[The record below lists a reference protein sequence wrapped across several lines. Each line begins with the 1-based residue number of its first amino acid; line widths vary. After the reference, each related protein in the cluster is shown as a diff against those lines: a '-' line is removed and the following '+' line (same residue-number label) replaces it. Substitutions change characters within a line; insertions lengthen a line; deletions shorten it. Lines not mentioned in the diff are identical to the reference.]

1 MSLQCG
7 RWRPPGEYVVPDGM
21 EDLLPRKT
29 WLMHLL
35 QSARTSCRV
44 LYKLGESDSD
54 NVHRWTGV
62 GDMVSTSGG
71 WGTVSRETR
80 RELAEAC
87 ARSSSFDRRDANA
100 YVVNCARAIAS
111 ISASS
116 PGENAGSLPGNV
128 DTGIPPVLSVA
139 ESAPECTAW
148 VVRRASSIGAEASS
162 RPLGSSGQTGH
173 AS

>member
-71 WGTVSRETR
+71 WGSVSRETR

-87 ARSSSFDRRDANA
+87 ARSSS
-100 YVVNCARAIAS
+100 
-111 ISASS
+111 
-116 PGENAGSLPGNV
+116 
-128 DTGIPPVLSVA
+128 
-139 ESAPECTAW
+139 
-148 VVRRASSIGAEASS
+148 
-162 RPLGSSGQTGH
+162 
-173 AS
+173 